1 LQVVENAA
9 EEYIKNPPNNLNLAD
24 PTEQSRTNDLIGA
37 RDTAPVRPIR
47 SNWDCLTAPDWPPAC
62 MHVQISDG
70 PTAAEQ
76 ERAKK
81 LAAELDKKGTL

>member
-1 LQVVENAA
+1 
-9 EEYIKNPPNNLNLAD
+9 
-24 PTEQSRTNDLIGA
+24 
-37 RDTAPVRPIR
+37 
-47 SNWDCLTAPDWPPAC
+47 